1 MKLKKFKFKSVNSTN
16 DIAIKIIKTSKIKSG
31 MIIAETQKN
40 GRGQYGKKWISYK
53 GNLFTT
59 IFFSLDK
66 INLTIKQLTIIN
78 CFLVKKLL
86 SYYYKKKI
94 IVKYPN
100 DLIINK
106 QKISGI
112 LQETLVKDNS
122 NYMIVGIGINLV
134 KNPNIKNYKTTNL
147 LSVTKRIIYK
157 KKIISDLKNIYEN
170 FIKLFYKSKIKN
182 IMKV

>member
-86 SYYYKKKI
+86 SYYYKKK
-94 IVKYPN
+94 
-100 DLIINK
+100 L
-106 QKISGI
+106 
-112 LQETLVKDNS
+112 
-122 NYMIVGIGINLV
+122 
-134 KNPNIKNYKTTNL
+134 
-147 LSVTKRIIYK
+147 
-157 KKIISDLKNIYEN
+157 
-170 FIKLFYKSKIKN
+170 
-182 IMKV
+182 